1 MTNPVV
7 PVALMLFLFLGIGI
21 FVRSY
26 NNWTRLLMVLGI
38 MGVLVLFYLTR
49 VVV

>member
-7 PVALMLFLFLGIGI
+7 PVALILVLFLGVGV

-26 NNWTRLLMVLGI
+26 NNWTRLLMVLVI
-38 MGVLVLFYLTR
+38 IGVLVLFYLT
-49 VVV
+49 